1 MNTYP
6 MRTPL
11 LMAALLSV
19 FALTAC
25 AGGAA
30 TSTPPEPT
38 PERTAEPE
46 PTAEPRAPT
55 ADISEAGLAAL
66 VARAAEEA
74 GVAINEVRVVTAE
87 EVTWSDG
94 SLGCPQPGMAY
105 TQALVP
111 GFRVVLEIG
120 GDELSFHAAQGG
132 EFQFCEDPQ
141 PPVEG
146 TDR

>member
-1 MNTYP
+1 
-6 MRTPL
+6 MRSHLMRAPL
-11 LMAALLSV
+11 LAVALLSAV
-19 FALTAC
+19 ALTAC
-25 AGGAA
+25 AGEAA
-30 TSTPPEPT
+30 LSTPPEASPD
-38 PERTAEPE
+38 PSPAEETAAPA
-46 PTAEPRAPT
+46 TPT

-94 SLGCPQPGMAY
+94 SLGCPEPGKAY

-111 GFRVVLEIG
+111 GFRVVLEIDG
-120 GDELSFHAAQGG
+120 EELNFHAAQGG
-132 EFQFCEDPQ
+132 EFRFCEDPQ

-146 TDR
+146 R